1 MAGSGKRIE
10 AVDILRGFTMACMI
24 LVNNPGDWG
33 HIYAPL
39 RHADWNGLTPTD
51 CIFPVFLFLMG
62 FSIFL
67 SLRKQDFKL
76 SRALGWKIVK
86 RTLLLFGIGFLLS
99 LPSGI
104 MGGSIRI
111 MGVLQRFALCYLAA
125 ALLVCLVNHRALGWI
140 SAGILAA
147 YWLLLALGHG
157 FSTGEDNI
165 LGIVDRAVLG
175 SHIYN
180 QGLLDPEGVL
190 STIPGIAHTLIGF
203 CAAKLLLG
211 SESRGKGLLRLMILG
226 AALLLGGLL
235 LQYGCP
241 LNKKVWS
248 PSFTM
253 VTCGVG
259 ALLLGLLTWFVD
271 ERKLLRHNGFWK
283 VYGTNS
289 ILCYILSFAL
299 SYLLGYTPLGSG
311 LYAGLSAI
319 AGGPGEFAS
328 LLYALCHVLIIWLL
342 VLPLYKRRI
351 FVKL

>member
-1 MAGSGKRIE
+1 M
-10 AVDILRGFTMACMI
+10 
-24 LVNNPGDWG
+24 
-33 HIYAPL
+33 
-39 RHADWNGLTPTD
+39 
-51 CIFPVFLFLMG
+51 
-62 FSIFL
+62 
-67 SLRKQDFKL
+67 
-76 SRALGWKIVK
+76 
-86 RTLLLFGIGFLLS
+86 
-99 LPSGI
+99 
-104 MGGSIRI
+104 
-111 MGVLQRFALCYLAA
+111 
-125 ALLVCLVNHRALGWI
+125 
-140 SAGILAA
+140 
-147 YWLLLALGHG
+147 
-157 FSTGEDNI
+157 
-165 LGIVDRAVLG
+165 
-175 SHIYN
+175 
-180 QGLLDPEGVL
+180 DPEGLL
-190 STIPGIAHTLIGF
+190 STIPAIAHTLIGF

-211 SESRGKGLLRLMILG
+211 SESWEKGLLRLMILG

-241 LNKKVWS
+241 LNKQVWS

-299 SYLLGYTPLGSG
+299 SYLLGYTPLGHG

-328 LLYALCHVLIIWLL
+328 LLYALCNVLIIWLL